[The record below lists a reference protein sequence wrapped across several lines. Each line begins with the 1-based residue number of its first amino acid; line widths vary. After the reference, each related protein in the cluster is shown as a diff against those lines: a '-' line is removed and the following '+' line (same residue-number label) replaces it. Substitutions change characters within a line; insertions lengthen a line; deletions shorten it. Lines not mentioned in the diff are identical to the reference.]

1 MLVSFPDPL
10 RGSGNETRAL
20 YVPELIVLAQGV
32 HILCSIFSLGAV
44 ASLQV
49 YIGFDTSPGFKH
61 PRACAHS
68 LAFAQ

>member
-32 HILCSIFSLGAV
+32 HTLLHILSGCGG

-49 YIGFDTSPGFKH
+49 YNGFDTSPGFK
-61 PRACAHS
+61 
-68 LAFAQ
+68 Q